1 MKGLAM
7 CHLGQR
13 SWHRCSVMLAQ
24 CLFFVA
30 GLMGVMAVQAQT
42 QIASD
47 NQDSAAVYARAQSWL
62 NNALS
67 QIDIKALPL
76 RMEVVV
82 GELDRKLRL
91 AACQEVEPYLPP
103 GTRLWGK
110 TRLALR
116 CLRGEV
122 KWNVFL
128 PVIVKA
134 FGPAWVIKGG
144 VAQGSLLSEAD
155 AMQVEVDWAE
165 LSSPIVANV
174 WDWVGQTA
182 VRTLSTGQAIRQD
195 MVRATQVFQAGEQV
209 RVVANGGGFEI
220 ATSGFAVSSGVV
232 GQTARVRMENGR
244 VLAGQVVDNRTVRLA
259 L

>member
-1 MKGLAM
+1 MF
-7 CHLGQR
+7 
-13 SWHRCSVMLAQ
+13 V
-24 CLFFVA
+24 VA
-30 GLMGVMAVQAQT
+30 GLLGAMAVQAQT
-42 QIASD
+42 QKAGD
-47 NQDSAAVYARAQSWL
+47 NQDSAAVYARAQNWL
-62 NNALS
+62 NNAID
-67 QIDIKALPL
+67 QIDSKAMPL

-91 AACQEVEPYLPP
+91 AACQEVEPYLPA

-110 TRLALR
+110 TRLGLR

-128 PVIVKA
+128 PITVKA
-134 FGPAWVIKGG
+134 FGPAWMIKGS
-144 VAQGSLLSEAD
+144 VAQGGLLSEAD
-155 AMQVEVDWAE
+155 AMQVEADWAE
-165 LSSPIVANV
+165 LNSPVVANYP
-174 WDWVGQTA
+174 DWVGQTA
-182 VRTLSTGQAIRQD
+182 ARSLSTGQVIRQD

-232 GQTARVRMENGR
+232 GQSARVRMDNGR
-244 VLAGQVVDNRTVRLA
+244 VLTGQVVDSRTVRLA

>member
-1 MKGLAM
+1 MLTRLLVVIASLGGAM
-7 CHLGQR
+7 TAH
-13 SWHRCSVMLAQ
+13 A
-24 CLFFVA
+24 
-30 GLMGVMAVQAQT
+30 QAQN
-42 QIASD
+42 AGEM
-47 NQDSAAVYARAQSWL
+47 QDSAAVYARAQTWL
-62 NNALS
+62 DNAIS
-67 QIDIKALPL
+67 QIDSKAMPL

-82 GELDRKLRL
+82 GELDRRLRL
-91 AACQEVEPYLPP
+91 AACQEVEPYLPV

-110 TRLALR
+110 TRLGLR

-128 PVIVKA
+128 PIVVKA
-134 FGPAWVIKGG
+134 FGPAWAIKGG
-144 VAQGSLLSEAD
+144 VSQGKLLSETD

-165 LSSPIVANV
+165 LNSPIVANMA
-174 WDWVGQTA
+174 DWEGQTA
-182 VRTLSTGQAIRQD
+182 TRTLTTGQVIRQD

-220 ATSGFAVSSGVV
+220 STSGFAVSSGVV

-244 VLAGQVVDNRTVRLA
+244 VLVGQVVDSRTVRLA

>member
-1 MKGLAM
+1 
-7 CHLGQR
+7 
-13 SWHRCSVMLAQ
+13 ML
-24 CLFFVA
+24 FVA
-30 GLMGVMAVQAQT
+30 GLFGVSAAQAQT
-42 QIASD
+42 QNAGE
-47 NQDSAAVYARAQSWL
+47 NQDSAAVYARAQNWL
-62 NNALS
+62 NSAID
-67 QIDIKALPL
+67 QIDSKAMPL

-91 AACQEVEPYLPP
+91 AACQEVEPYLPA

-110 TRLALR
+110 TRLGLR

-128 PVIVKA
+128 PITVKA
-134 FGPAWVIKGG
+134 FGPAWAIKGG
-144 VAQGSLLSEAD
+144 VTQGSLLSEAD
-155 AMQVEVDWAE
+155 AIQVEADWAE
-165 LSSPIVANV
+165 LNSPVVVNLP
-174 WDWVGQTA
+174 DWVGQTA
-182 VRTLSTGQAIRQD
+182 ARTLTTGQVIRQD

-232 GQTARVRMENGR
+232 GQSARVRMDNGR
-244 VLAGQVVDNRTVRLA
+244 VLTGQVVDSRTVRLA

>member
-7 CHLGQR
+7 CQLGQR
-13 SWHRCSVMLAQ
+13 SWQRCWVVTAQWLLFVNGLFGVLA
-24 CLFFVA
+24 A
-30 GLMGVMAVQAQT
+30 KGQT
-42 QIASD
+42 QTAFDS
-47 NQDSAAVYARAQSWL
+47 QDSAAVYARAQTWL
-62 NNALS
+62 NDAIG
-67 QIDIKALPL
+67 QIDSKALPL
-76 RMEVVV
+76 RMEVTV

-91 AACQEVEPYLPP
+91 APCQEVEPYLPP

-110 TRLALR
+110 TRLGLR

-128 PVIVKA
+128 PITVKA
-134 FGPAWVIKGG
+134 FGPAWAIKGG
-144 VAQGSLLSEAD
+144 VAQGSLLSGAD
-155 AMQVEVDWAE
+155 AMQVEADWAE
-165 LSSPIVANV
+165 LNSPVVANLP
-174 WDWVGQTA
+174 DWVGQTA
-182 VRTLSTGQAIRQD
+182 ARALGTGQVIRQD

-232 GQTARVRMENGR
+232 GQSARVRMDNGR
-244 VLAGQVVDNRTVRLA
+244 VLTGQVVDSRTVRLA

>member
-13 SWHRCSVMLAQ
+13 SWHS
-24 CLFFVA
+24 CLVRLTQWLFVVV
-30 GLMGVMAVQAQT
+30 GLLGAMTTQAQT
-42 QIASD
+42 QIAGEA
-47 NQDSAAVYARAQSWL
+47 QDGAAVYTRAQSWL
-62 NNALS
+62 NNAIS
-67 QIDIKALPL
+67 QIDNKALPL

-91 AACQEVEPYLPP
+91 AGCQEIEPYLPA

-110 TRLALR
+110 TRLGLR

-128 PVIVKA
+128 PITVKA
-134 FGPAWVIKGG
+134 FGPAWAIKGG
-144 VAQGSLLSEAD
+144 VAQGGLLSEAD
-155 AMQVEVDWAE
+155 AMLVEVDWAE
-165 LSSPIVANV
+165 LNSPIVANV
-174 WDWVGQTA
+174 SDWVGQTA

-220 ATSGFAVSSGVV
+220 ATSGLAVSHGVV

-244 VLAGQVVDNRTVRLA
+244 VLVGQVIDSRTVRLA